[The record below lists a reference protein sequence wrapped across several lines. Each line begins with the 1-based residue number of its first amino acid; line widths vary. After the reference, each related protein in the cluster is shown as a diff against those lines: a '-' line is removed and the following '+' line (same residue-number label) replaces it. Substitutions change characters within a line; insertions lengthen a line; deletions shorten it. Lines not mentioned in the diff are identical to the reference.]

1 MPDDLAADPRRT
13 DGPRLSGASLGAAA
27 GDARQATGLVAGSAL
42 EHPTVGRVI
51 RAMAAQ
57 LRQQHAKALEVE
69 RKAARFGRKV
79 EWTGYGHKP
88 IKPPKI

>member
-1 MPDDLAADPRRT
+1 MRVSQEESPSFRAGRMSR
-13 DGPRLSGASLGAAA
+13 GWSL
-27 GDARQATGLVAGSAL
+27 DQAL

>member
-1 MPDDLAADPRRT
+1 MTSPLIPEELT
-13 DGPRLSGASLGAAA
+13 DRAFQARAWERLREMRAKRPGWSL
-27 GDARQATGLVAGSAL
+27 DQAL

-57 LRQQHAKALEVE
+57 LRQQHAKVLEVE

-88 IKPPKI
+88 IKPQKI

>member
-1 MPDDLAADPRRT
+1 MTLPLIPEELT
-13 DGPRLSGASLGAAA
+13 DRDFQARAWERLREMRAKRPGWSL
-27 GDARQATGLVAGSAL
+27 DQAL